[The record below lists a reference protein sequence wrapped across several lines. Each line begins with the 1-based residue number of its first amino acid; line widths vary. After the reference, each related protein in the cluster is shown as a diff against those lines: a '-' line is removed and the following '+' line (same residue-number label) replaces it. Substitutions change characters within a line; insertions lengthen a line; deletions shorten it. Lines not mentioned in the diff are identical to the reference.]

1 MTIPNIINEWRK
13 GCSCAPEDAP
23 EECAECTKAAIQAIE
38 NEHARMSTIGECV
51 GTLIQAGHSV
61 EIVPVFKRF
70 GDTVPISHSV
80 KVPTLAFLGSVPFAD
95 LPELLKMAVDE
106 AQNRSR

>member
-13 GCSCAPEDAP
+13 GCSCASDDAP

-61 EIVPVFKRF
+61 EIVPCFKSMR
-70 GDTVPISHSV
+70 DRTPISFSV
-80 KVPTLAFLGSVPFAD
+80 LVPTLAFLGSVPFAE
-95 LPELLKMAVDE
+95 LSELLKMAVE
-106 AQNRSR
+106 